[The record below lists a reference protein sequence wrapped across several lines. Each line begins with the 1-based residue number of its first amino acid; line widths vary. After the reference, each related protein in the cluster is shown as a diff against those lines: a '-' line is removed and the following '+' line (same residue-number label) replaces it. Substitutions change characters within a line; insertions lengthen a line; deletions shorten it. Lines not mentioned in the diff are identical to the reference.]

1 MAIILRGARALG
13 RADCAIDATQA
24 PRYIVAMHKSRLQ
37 SRHDAPRKRP
47 QSAGEEVAN
56 SISHGAGFVAAVIGT
71 PFLLAE
77 AARVGS
83 VADVIGATVFIATVM
98 LAYLASTLYHAV
110 PWQRAKSI
118 LRAVDHGSIFLLI
131 AGTYTPFTLG
141 VLRGGWGWT
150 LFGLVWTL
158 ALAGVV
164 MKSLGGVRLHRLS
177 LAIYLGMGWLIVIAI
192 VPLVERMPPTGLA
205 WLVAGGLAYTGGVAF
220 YALDRYRYCHFIWHL
235 FVIAG
240 TACHFIAVMG
250 YAAPR

>member
-1 MAIILRGARALG
+1 
-13 RADCAIDATQA
+13 
-24 PRYIVAMHKSRLQ
+24 MHK
-37 SRHDAPRKRP
+37 AIPRAHIDSAGKRR

-56 SISHGAGFVAAVIGT
+56 SLSHGAGFVAAVIGT

-77 AARVGS
+77 VARVGS
-83 VADVIGATVFIATVM
+83 VADVVGATVFIFTVM

-110 PWQRAKSI
+110 PWQRAKSV
-118 LRAVDHGSIFLLI
+118 LRAIDHGSIFLLI

-164 MKSLGGVRLHRLS
+164 MKSLGGMRLHKLS
-177 LAIYLGMGWLIVIAI
+177 MTIYLGMGWLIVIAI

-205 WLVAGGLAYTGGVAF
+205 WLVAGGLAYTGGVVF

-240 TACHFIAVMG
+240 TACHFMAVMG

>member
-1 MAIILRGARALG
+1 MPASA
-13 RADCAIDATQA
+13 CS
-24 PRYIVAMHKSRLQ
+24 IVAMHKPVLNHTPARETSRRRQ
-37 SRHDAPRKRP
+37 T
-47 QSAGEEVAN
+47 AGEEIAN
-56 SISHGAGFVAAVIGT
+56 SVSHGAGFVAAAVGT

-77 AARVGS
+77 ASRAGG
-83 VADVIGATVFIATVM
+83 VADLIGAAVFALTVL
-98 LAYLASTLYHAV
+98 LAYLASTIYHAV
-110 PWQRAKSI
+110 PWVRAKQV
-118 LRAVDHGSIFLLI
+118 LRTLDHGSIFLLI

-164 MKSLGGVRLHRLS
+164 MKAMGGVRFHKLS
-177 LAIYLGMGWLIVIAI
+177 LAVYLAMGWLIIIA
-192 VPLVERMPPTGLA
+192 VGPLVERMPAAGLA
-205 WLVAGGLAYTGGVAF
+205 WLVAGGLVYTGGVVF

-240 TACHFIAVMG
+240 TACHFMAVMG

>member
-1 MAIILRGARALG
+1 MHQTIP
-13 RADCAIDATQA
+13 QA
-24 PRYIVAMHKSRLQ
+24 HPDSVG
-37 SRHDAPRKRP
+37 KRR

-56 SISHGAGFVAAVIGT
+56 SLSHGAGFVAAVIGT

-77 AARVGS
+77 VARVGS
-83 VADVIGATVFIATVM
+83 VADVVGATVFIVTVM

-110 PWQRAKSI
+110 PWQRAKSV
-118 LRAVDHGSIFLLI
+118 LRAIDHGSIFLLI

-164 MKSLGGVRLHRLS
+164 MKSLGGVRLHKLS
-177 LAIYLGMGWLIVIAI
+177 VATYLGMGWLIVIAI
-192 VPLVERMPPTGLA
+192 VPLVERMPPAGLA

-240 TACHFIAVMG
+240 TACHFMAVMG

>member
-1 MAIILRGARALG
+1 LTVQARGLYL
-13 RADCAIDATQA
+13 D
-24 PRYIVAMHKSRLQ
+24 AMHNNSSAGLATGHKRLQ
-37 SRHDAPRKRP
+37 SV
-47 QSAGEEVAN
+47 GEEIAN
-56 SISHGAGFVAAVIGT
+56 STSHGAGFVAAAIGT

-77 AARVGS
+77 AARAGG
-83 VADVIGATVFIATVM
+83 VADLVGAAVFAATVL
-98 LAYLASTLYHAV
+98 LAYAASTIYHAV
-110 PWQRAKSI
+110 PWPRAKSI

-150 LFGLVWTL
+150 LFGLIWTL

-164 MKSLGGVRLHRLS
+164 MKAAGGVRFRKFS
-177 LAIYLGMGWLIVIAI
+177 VAVYLAMGWLVLIAI
-192 VPLVERMPPTGLA
+192 VPLVERMPAAGLA
-205 WLVAGGLAYTGGVAF
+205 WLVAGGLAYSAGVVF
-220 YALDRYRYCHFIWHL
+220 YALDRFRYCHFIWHL

>member
-1 MAIILRGARALG
+1 M
-13 RADCAIDATQA
+13 
-24 PRYIVAMHKSRLQ
+24 Q
-37 SRHDAPRKRP
+37 SL
-47 QSAGEEVAN
+47 GEEIAN
-56 SISHGAGFVAAVIGT
+56 SVSHGAGFVAAAIGT

-77 AARVGS
+77 VARNGT
-83 VADVIGATVFIATVM
+83 VADLVGAAVFAATVM

-110 PWQRAKSI
+110 PWPRAKRL

-141 VLRGGWGWT
+141 ILRGGWGWT

-164 MKSLGGVRLHRLS
+164 MKATGGVRFRKLS
-177 LAIYLGMGWLIVIAI
+177 LVVYLAMGWLIIIAI
-192 VPLVERMPPTGLA
+192 DPLLARMPPAGLA
-205 WLVAGGLAYTGGVAF
+205 WLVAGGLAYTGGVVF

-235 FVIAG
+235 FVLAG

-250 YAAPR
+250 YAAFPGVPVSV

>member
-1 MAIILRGARALG
+1 MHNAVSRVSAAEEG
-13 RADCAIDATQA
+13 RD
-24 PRYIVAMHKSRLQ
+24 RR
-37 SRHDAPRKRP
+37 RR

-56 SISHGAGFVAAVIGT
+56 SVSHGTGFIAALIGT
-71 PFLLAE
+71 PVLLAE
-77 AARVGS
+77 VARVGGP
-83 VADVIGATVFIATVM
+83 ADLVGAAVFMVTVM
-98 LAYLASTLYHAV
+98 AAYLASTLYHAV
-110 PWQRAKSI
+110 PWPRAKGV

-164 MKSLGGVRLHRLS
+164 MKSLGGVRLYKLS
-177 LAIYLGMGWLIVIAI
+177 LAVYLGMGWLVVIAI
-192 VPLVERMPPTGLA
+192 VPLVERMPAAGLA
-205 WLVAGGLAYTGGVAF
+205 WLSAGGLAYTGGVLF

-240 TACHFIAVMG
+240 TGCHFAAVMG
-250 YAAPR
+250 YAAVR